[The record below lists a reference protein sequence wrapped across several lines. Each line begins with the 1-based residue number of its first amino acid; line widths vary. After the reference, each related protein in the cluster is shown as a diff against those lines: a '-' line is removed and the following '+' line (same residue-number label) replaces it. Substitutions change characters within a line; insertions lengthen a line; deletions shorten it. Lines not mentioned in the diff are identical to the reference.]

1 MAKIHLYLYIFAN
14 CFYLIVMIDWWIQ
27 QSIEIQSILIVFGAT
42 VFFQILYYWIIFGRI
57 AFFNPKK
64 RPVSDTLPSVSVIM
78 VAENDYHNLRKNL
91 LSLLEQDYPDFEVVV
106 VNSSSQETAS
116 HFLLKSLENNYP
128 NLKQVNLPDVK
139 NIHARKKFLLA
150 IGVKESV
157 KEVLLL
163 TNTDCQPDSPY
174 WIRSM
179 VSQMSGKKQLTLG
192 YTGLA
197 FANRFYRLDRVNTSL
212 TFLSLARC
220 GMPYTG
226 SGNNLAYSRE
236 LFNKANGFVSH
247 YSISYGDDTLFVN
260 KNATAKN
267 TAIALLPDS
276 LMRIRS
282 RMKYKRWMYH
292 KKIARRSQKHYKKS
306 HRFVLSLFPFTR
318 FICYLTFVGLL
329 CLLPLDMFYYGIIG
343 AFALRMISQL
353 FITKKAMQRFHE
365 KGLLLL
371 QPLFEPI
378 YMLMS
383 WRIFF
388 KTLFRGKKS

>member
-1 MAKIHLYLYIFAN
+1 
-14 CFYLIVMIDWWIQ
+14 
-27 QSIEIQSILIVFGAT
+27 
-42 VFFQILYYWIIFGRI
+42 
-57 AFFNPKK
+57 
-64 RPVSDTLPSVSVIM
+64 
-78 VAENDYHNLRKNL
+78 
-91 LSLLEQDYPDFEVVV
+91 
-106 VNSSSQETAS
+106 
-116 HFLLKSLENNYP
+116 
-128 NLKQVNLPDVK
+128 
-139 NIHARKKFLLA
+139 
-150 IGVKESV
+150 
-157 KEVLLL
+157 
-163 TNTDCQPDSPY
+163 
-174 WIRSM
+174 M

-247 YSISYGDDTLFVN
+247 YSISYGEDTLFVN

-267 TAIALLPDS
+267 TAIALAPDS
-276 LMRIRS
+276 LMRIHS
-282 RMKYKRWMYH
+282 RMRYKRWMYH
-292 KKIARRSQKHYKKS
+292 KKIARRSQKHYKKR
-306 HRFVLSLFPFTR
+306 HRFVLTLFPFTR
-318 FICYLTFVGLL
+318 FFCYLSFVGLL

-388 KTLFRGKKS
+388 KTLFRGKK